1 MPMNA
6 LAQIKR
12 SDFGL
17 HYYLC
22 QADKH
27 QLQPIV
33 MVHGW
38 GADSQIWQQLPQRLS
53 QLADVIT
60 LDLPGCGQ
68 SAPITDYSI
77 ASLLRWMQQA
87 LPSCCT
93 LVGLSL
99 GGMLCHQYAT
109 RFPDKVNSLITI
121 SSNQQFVADG
131 QYADAM
137 PLTDF
142 TAFVDSWQA
151 DPAMCLKRFAG
162 LQAQGDQHQRELM
175 RQLRKLDCTIDHQS
189 GAALLDLLG
198 TLQSQSA
205 QVTVPLLTIFG
216 ERDALI
222 PASAAANLG
231 ASTIIPQAGHLPHLS
246 APDAVFEHIEHFL
259 ELQRYRLDKSAVA
272 VSFGR
277 AARSYDQSATLQH
290 RIGEHLLHR
299 IDCRPEQIM
308 DLGCGTGYHSI
319 QLQQRYPQAQ
329 VVGVDLSAGMLS
341 YAQTKYSNE
350 GICWLCADAESLPVQ
365 SRSQSLVFSNFAL
378 QWCDQ
383 LDRLA
388 AEIYRVLEP
397 KGQLLL
403 AVPGPRTL
411 IELRQAWADIDKA
424 VHVNRFASLD
434 SWQGALA
441 KAGFSQ
447 IDLETTAVTEQHQSV
462 RQLLLELK
470 NVGAHNNNAG
480 RAGHLTGKQRLQAL
494 YHAYEQ
500 YRLPNGQLPA
510 TWEIIVGTV
519 RK

>member
-17 HYYLC
+17 HYYPC
-22 QADKH
+22 QAVKH

-121 SSNQQFVADG
+121 SSNQQFVANG

-142 TAFVDSWQA
+142 TAFVDSWQT

-329 VVGVDLSAGMLS
+329 VCGIDLSAGMLS
-341 YAQTKYSNE
+341 YAQTKYSNK

-383 LDRLA
+383 LDRLS

-447 IDLETTAVTEQHQSV
+447 IDIETTAVTEQHQSV

>member
-1 MPMNA
+1 MNA
-6 LAQIKR
+6 LRQIKR

-17 HYYLC
+17 HYYPC
-22 QADKH
+22 QGDKC

-38 GADSQIWQQLPQRLS
+38 GADSQIWQQLPHRLS
-53 QLADVIT
+53 QLTDVIT

-77 ASLLRWMQQA
+77 ESLLRWMQQA
-87 LPSCCT
+87 LPSSCT

-99 GGMLCHQYAT
+99 GGMLCHQYAA
-109 RFPDKVNSLITI
+109 RFPDKVHSLITI
-121 SSNQQFVADG
+121 SSNQQFVADSY
-131 QYADAM
+131 YADAM

-142 TAFVDSWQA
+142 TAFVESWQT
-151 DPAMCLKRFAG
+151 DPAACLKRFAG

-175 RQLRKLDCTIDHQS
+175 RQLRQLDCAIDTQS

-198 TLQSQSA
+198 TLQCQMA
-205 QVTVPLLTIFG
+205 KVTVPLLTIFG
-216 ERDALI
+216 ERDALV
-222 PASAAANLG
+222 PARAATHVEAP
-231 ASTIIPQAGHLPHLS
+231 TIIPQAGHLPHLS
-246 APDAVFEHIEHFL
+246 ALQAVFEHIEHFL
-259 ELQRYRLDKSAVA
+259 ELQRYHLNKSAVA

-277 AARSYDQSATLQH
+277 AARNYDQSANLQH
-290 RIGEHLLHR
+290 RIGEHLVHN
-299 IDCRPEQIM
+299 INGSPEQIM

-319 QLQQRYPQAQ
+319 QLQKRYPHAQ
-329 VVGVDLSAGMLS
+329 VYGVDLSAGMLS
-341 YAQTKYSNE
+341 YAQAKYSNE
-350 GICWLCADAESLPVQ
+350 AICWLCGDAESLPLQ
-365 SRSQSLVFSNFAL
+365 SSSQSLVFSNFAL

-383 LDRLA
+383 LDKLSS
-388 AEIYRVLEP
+388 EIYRVLESD
-397 KGQLLL
+397 GQLLL

-411 IELRQAWADIDKA
+411 IELRQAWADIDKT

-434 SWQGALA
+434 RWQEALA
-441 KAGFSQ
+441 RASFSQ
-447 IDLETTAVTEQHQSV
+447 IDLETIAVTEQHQSV

-480 RAGHLTGKQRLQAL
+480 RAVHLTGKQRFQAL
-494 YHAYEQ
+494 YNAYEQ

-510 TWEIIVGTV
+510 TWEIIVGTA